1 MSHTPSTR
9 PGAPADGTPDQR
21 VQRRTIS
28 TLVGSQMLGGVGVA
42 SGVAVGSLLA
52 EDISGSAEFAGLG
65 GTFQVLGGA
74 LIAVPMARVMAQRG
88 RRPGLVMGY
97 ALGIVG
103 AALLI
108 VAGVVRNFPLL
119 LVASVL
125 FGGAT
130 TANSQ
135 ARYAA
140 ADLAHDTHRGRDLSI
155 VVWATTIGAVLGP
168 NLVGLAADTADA
180 LHLPSLTGAFVFAL
194 TGFVLAALLLTVRL
208 RPDPLLLARQRA
220 HEAAPLEEVERPHG
234 SVVRGIRVIRT
245 RPAALLGL
253 VALSLGHMTMVSVM
267 VMTPLHMHHG
277 GSTLRLIGLV
287 ISIHILGMYALSPV
301 VGMAVDR
308 FGGRPV
314 VGIGSVV
321 LLAATLLAAQ
331 APTGWSPGLALGL
344 FLLGVGWSCTLV
356 SGSTL
361 ISSAVPVA
369 ERAGAQG
376 ASDLAMGLAA
386 GGGGALA
393 GVVVGQVGYA
403 ALGLGA
409 AVVAV
414 LIGLAAAFLRGPDPA
429 ADGPGDDP
437 DHDPVDGAP
446 DRSGEAGD
454 HLPSTADPADSRVR

>member
-1 MSHTPSTR
+1 MPPAPR
-9 PGAPADGTPDQR
+9 PAPTSGVA
-21 VQRRTIS
+21 VQHRTVR

-52 EDISGSAEFAGLG
+52 EDVSGSAELAGLG

-74 LIAVPMARVMAQRG
+74 LIAVPMARLMARSG

-97 ALGIVG
+97 VLGILG
-103 AALLI
+103 AVLLI
-108 VAGVVRNFPLL
+108 VAGVVRSFPLL

-140 ADLAHDTHRGRDLSI
+140 ADLADDAHRGRDLSI
-155 VVWATTIGAVLGP
+155 VVWATTVGAVLGP
-168 NLVGLAADTADA
+168 NLVGLAGGVADV
-180 LHLPSLTGAFVFAL
+180 LHLPALTGAFVFSL
-194 TGFVLAALLLTVRL
+194 VGFALAAVLLTVRL
-208 RPDPLLLARQRA
+208 RPDPLLLARRRA
-220 HEAAPLEEVERPHG
+220 HDAAPHDLVERPHG
-234 SVVRGIRVIRT
+234 SVVRGARVVLAS
-245 RPAALLGL
+245 PAALLGL
-253 VALSLGHMTMVSVM
+253 VAVALGHVVMVSVM

-301 VGMAVDR
+301 VGTAVDR
-308 FGGRPV
+308 FGARPV
-314 VGIGSVV
+314 VGVGSVV
-321 LLAATLLAAQ
+321 LLAACLLAAQ
-331 APTGWSPGLALGL
+331 APTGWSPGLAVGL

-361 ISSAVPVA
+361 IAGAVPVA

-393 GVVVGQVGYA
+393 GVVVGQLGYG

-414 LIGLAAAFLRGPDPA
+414 AIGLAAAFLRGPRGHLVETA
-429 ADGPGDDP
+429 AHTPPGVEP
-437 DHDPVDGAP
+437 
-446 DRSGEAGD
+446 
-454 HLPSTADPADSRVR
+454 TDSRVR